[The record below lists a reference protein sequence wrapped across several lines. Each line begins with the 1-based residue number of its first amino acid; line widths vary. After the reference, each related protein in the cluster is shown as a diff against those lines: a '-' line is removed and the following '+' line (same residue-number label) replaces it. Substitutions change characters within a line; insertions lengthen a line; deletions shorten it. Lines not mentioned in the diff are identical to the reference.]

1 MRAIP
6 IRLQVTAAFAA
17 AMAVVLTLV
26 GWLLY
31 ARVGSHLASSLD
43 RDLRLRAQDLAALVD
58 EPDASLAR
66 AGGGRFVERGEAY
79 AELLDE
85 SGRVLVATPQLRSQP
100 LLTPAELLRARRAT
114 IMANRETVPG
124 MDEDSRLLA
133 TPIVRRGQRL
143 VLLVGA
149 SRKDNEEP
157 LTTLR
162 VELFVAGP
170 IALLLASLAGYGLAG
185 MALRPVESMR
195 RRAARIS
202 ADTTGE
208 RLPVSATGDELQ
220 RLGETLNAMLG
231 RLEAGLERERNFVA
245 DAGHELRTPLALLRT
260 ELELA
265 LHEGETAEELRE
277 AVRSASDE
285 AERLARLAEDL
296 LVVARSDQGRLSLR
310 VETIR
315 AAALLETVVTRFS
328 WRADETGR
336 ELVVEA
342 PSDLTVRGDRLRLE
356 QALGNLVDNAIRH
369 GAGVVRLSGS
379 ALDGDVELHVADEGP
394 GFPEAFLEHAFER
407 FSRAD
412 EARARGGAGLG
423 LSIVRSIARAHEGD
437 AHATN
442 RDVGGADVWLVLRRP
457 DRRD

>member
-149 SRKDNEEP
+149 SRKDKRGAAHDP
-157 LTTLR
+157 PCR
-162 VELFVAGP
+162 
-170 IALLLASLAGYGLAG
+170 
-185 MALRPVESMR
+185 ALRC
-195 RRAARIS
+195 RADRAPARI
-202 ADTTGE
+202 AC
-208 RLPVSATGDELQ
+208 
-220 RLGETLNAMLG
+220 
-231 RLEAGLERERNFVA
+231 
-245 DAGHELRTPLALLRT
+245 
-260 ELELA
+260 
-265 LHEGETAEELRE
+265 
-277 AVRSASDE
+277 
-285 AERLARLAEDL
+285 
-296 LVVARSDQGRLSLR
+296 
-310 VETIR
+310 
-315 AAALLETVVTRFS
+315 
-328 WRADETGR
+328 
-336 ELVVEA
+336 
-342 PSDLTVRGDRLRLE
+342 RLRPR
-356 QALGNLVDNAIRH
+356 RH
-369 GAGVVRLSGS
+369 GPP
-379 ALDGDVELHVADEGP
+379 P
-394 GFPEAFLEHAFER
+394 GR
-407 FSRAD
+407 
-412 EARARGGAGLG
+412 
-423 LSIVRSIARAHEGD
+423 VD
-437 AHATN
+437 APA
-442 RDVGGADVWLVLRRP
+442 RRP
-457 DRRD
+457 DLGGHDG